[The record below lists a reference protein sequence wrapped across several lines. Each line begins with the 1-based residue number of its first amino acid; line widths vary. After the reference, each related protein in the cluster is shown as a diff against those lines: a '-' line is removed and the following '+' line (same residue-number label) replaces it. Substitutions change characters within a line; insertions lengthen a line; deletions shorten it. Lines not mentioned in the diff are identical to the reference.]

1 LSAKKLA
8 QPPAT
13 DIHSILPLL
22 NPTIFCFKTFIKS
35 EAKITQKKKE
45 EKKKEAK
52 ITNTILKYHIEKFST
67 KGKFLKTF
75 FFLSFKSHKHT
86 HTHTNLKHQT
96 HTHKHKQKKKRKER
110 EKKQSK

>member
-1 LSAKKLA
+1 LFQNLY
-8 QPPAT
+8 
-13 DIHSILPLL
+13 
-22 NPTIFCFKTFIKS
+22 
-35 EAKITQKKKE
+35 KIRGKNHTKKKE
-45 EKKKEAK
+45 EKEKEAK

-96 HTHKHKQKKKRKER
+96 HTHTNTNKKKRKER